1 MKKTAAKPPP
11 ERSEAN
17 KVPSEARLVKYLQNE
32 FWWGVLIVARYL
44 TLFLFF
50 LWGFKICFFRR
61 ILKRFFFK
69 KDFIK
74 NFEGL
79 K

>member
-32 FWWGVLIVARYL
+32 FWWGVLIVAHYL
-44 TLFLFF
+44 ILFLFF
-50 LWGFKICFFRR
+50 FGVSKIVFSEGF
-61 ILKRFFFK
+61 
-69 KDFIK
+69 
-74 NFEGL
+74 
-79 K
+79 